1 MTNIIKIDSFNSILE
16 EIENLLMAVGLFNN
30 SPYFITLTLSV
41 LVIKLKSR

>member
-30 SPYFITLTLSV
+30 
-41 LVIKLKSR
+41 KLL